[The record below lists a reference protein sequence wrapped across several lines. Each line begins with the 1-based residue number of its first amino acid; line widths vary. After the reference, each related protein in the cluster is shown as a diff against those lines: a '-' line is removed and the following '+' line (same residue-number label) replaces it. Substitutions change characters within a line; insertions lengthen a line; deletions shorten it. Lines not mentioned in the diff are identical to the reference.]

1 VGCGTFQRA
10 IQSRIRKLGEGVV
23 DATLLAYAGLRRLEL
38 TEHITT
44 LLTNEEMLPAVA
56 QGAIGIAC
64 REGDERQVRGHHLPQ
79 FHVPSLTLRTIYP
92 RARLTLGESFLRHS
106 SH

>member
-1 VGCGTFQRA
+1 MTWLWMCANVTCDT

-44 LLTNEEMLPAVA
+44 LLSNEEMLPAVA

-64 REGDERQVRGHHLPQ
+64 REGDERQVRHTP
-79 FHVPSLTLRTIYP
+79 
-92 RARLTLGESFLRHS
+92 HS
-106 SH
+106 SPSHFLEIEAIRLRRGGVGLW